1 MKGLR
6 CGPVDAHRSV
16 RRRRFVAGL
25 VFVLAFPSLLTPV
38 GFSALA
44 GEPLR
49 VFAAASLAGALTEIV
64 NQHDAASDT
73 RSVPVFGASS
83 TLARQIMHGAPA
95 GVFISA
101 NPQWME
107 MVEKAGLIVAGTR
120 TELLGNEL
128 VLIAPADSLTSFAFG
143 KDEDIATA
151 LTDGPLA
158 LGDPAHVPAGIYA
171 KAALTNTG
179 LWPAVKNRISR
190 SADVRAALVLV
201 ERGEAPLGVVYAS
214 DLTGRRSIRR
224 VATFPRH
231 SYPAITYPVAAV
243 KSADVDR
250 ARAFLA
256 FLQTDPVRAIFEH
269 HGFSTQ

>member
-1 MKGLR
+1 MRGLL
-6 CGPVDAHRSV
+6 CGPVNAYRSV
-16 RRRRFVAGL
+16 SRRQVLTYLFFV
-25 VFVLAFPSLLTPV
+25 
-38 GFSALA
+38 SALVLSLSRA
-44 GEPLR
+44 NYQASASEPLR
-49 VFAAASLAGALTEIV
+49 VFAAASLVTALTEIV
-64 NQHDAASDT
+64 NKYDTAADT

-95 GVFISA
+95 GVFVSA
-101 NPQWME
+101 NPRWMDV
-107 MVEKAGLIVAGTR
+107 VEKAGLIVTGTR
-120 TELLGNEL
+120 TVLLGNEL
-128 VLIAPADSLTSFAFG
+128 VMIAPADSLTSIAFG
-143 KDEDIATA
+143 KAEDISTA
-151 LTDGPLA
+151 LIDGPLA

-171 KAALTNTG
+171 KVALTNMG

-214 DLTGRRSIRR
+214 DLTGRRTIRR
-224 VATFPRH
+224 VATFPKH